1 MFFTRNFT
9 SFVAVFFFMLFS
21 TPASAPGIVPS
32 MSCPGFES
40 EDAAYAGTAAVLARS
55 PKSTALVKVWCS
67 LFFMPMIS
75 LALNLWI
82 CCFVQSSS

>member
-21 TPASAPGIVPS
+21 TSAFASGSVPS

-40 EDAAYAGTAAVLARS
+40 EDAAYAGAAAVLARS

-75 LALNLWI
+75 LALNLRI
-82 CCFVQSSS
+82 RCFTQPPS